1 MLSALPLYTLQR
13 QPKMLHFRVEV
24 MKRREL
30 KDTIVSERN
39 QHYSQTGGKP
49 KVYPFGDNYP
59 SPNAKVTVTSQ
70 HYCDY

>member
-1 MLSALPLYTLQR
+1 
-13 QPKMLHFRVEV
+13 

-30 KDTIVSERN
+30 KDTIVSERD
-39 QHYSQTGGKP
+39 QHSSQTGGKP

-59 SPNAKVTVTSQ
+59 NHEAKVTVTSQ